1 MPLFD
6 LESFAENGILREQ
19 AVREAFDKYD
29 WEQYR
34 DKTVHVRGCG
44 HILVPTW
51 AYLMT
56 ASYLANVARRITFG
70 EEQSP
75 ITIFTRPGSGKQKQ

>member
-6 LESFAENGILREQ
+6 LEQFASDGLLREEN
-19 AVREAFDKYD
+19 VRAAFADWD

-34 DKTVHVRGCG
+34 GKTVHIRGCG
-44 HILVPTW
+44 STPIPTW
-51 AYLMT
+51 AYLMCAARLGKT
-56 ASYLANVARRITFG
+56 ARRITFG

-75 ITIFTRPGSGKQKQ
+75 MMIIDGSE